1 MLAVGILLL
10 ASAAAADAGAPLSL
24 SLTCAGR
31 SNTVTQHSALS
42 FLAKGGVSTRTSF
55 GTRREEGRVLFRL
68 ADGQARV
75 HLPSVL
81 VTAVNSGGEDGWWP
95 VGELKVTD
103 DAITGR
109 LRLNLVNKPGLHI
122 DRTTGEIDL
131 GGAYPFHG
139 DCEKAATTERKF

>member
-1 MLAVGILLL
+1 MLLIGVL
-10 ASAAAADAGAPLSL
+10 AAATAAAADPGLSL
-24 SLTCAGR
+24 SLSCAGR
-31 SNTVTQHSALS
+31 SDTPTQHSALS
-42 FLAKGGVSTRTSF
+42 FLAKGGVTTRTSF
-55 GTRREEGRVLFRL
+55 GTRREDAKVLFRL

-75 HLPSVL
+75 HLPHTL

-109 LRLNLVNKPGLHI
+109 LRLNLVNKPGLRI

-139 DCEKAATTERKF
+139 ECEKAAAEHKF